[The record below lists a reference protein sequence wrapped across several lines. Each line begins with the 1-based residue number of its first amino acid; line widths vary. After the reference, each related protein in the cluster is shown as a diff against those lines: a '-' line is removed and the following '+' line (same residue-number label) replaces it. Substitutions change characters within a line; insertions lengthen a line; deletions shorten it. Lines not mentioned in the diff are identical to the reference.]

1 MEPAEKPSRARRFL
15 FAAVR
20 WTALAA
26 VLIGIGWGLELCRS
40 SRLAVWVAREGGT
53 FTADEI
59 KVPEAAGFDTSDSI
73 PIYWNVARFERR
85 GVTYVLAHY
94 YRSWEDL
101 HNRPK
106 SMSTDVCFVVL
117 PGPDLA
123 PVRLSSARMPSDVP
137 LAAPDPVQGFPERWH
152 ASLLSGFPS
161 PPPEALGRL
170 LPPAVQQELL
180 AAGDLLT
187 GFVAVGRIVR
197 LDTIK
202 SYTVPPYDR
211 LLAIAERCAAAWRR

>member
-1 MEPAEKPSRARRFL
+1 MEPADRPSRVRRFL
-15 FAAVR
+15 LAGLR
-20 WTALAA
+20 YGALAA
-26 VLIGIGWGLELCRS
+26 VLIGIGWGLERCRS
-40 SRLAVWVAREGGT
+40 SRLAIWVAREGGT

-73 PIYWNVARFERR
+73 PVYWNVARFERQ
-85 GVTYVLAHY
+85 GVVYVLAHY
-94 YRSWEDL
+94 YRSWKDL
-101 HNRPK
+101 HDRPQ

-123 PVRLSSARMPSDVP
+123 TVRVSGSRLPSDVP
-137 LAAPDPVQGFPERWH
+137 LELPDPVHGFPERFKIS
-152 ASLLSGFPS
+152 ALSGLPT
-161 PPPEALGRL
+161 PTPEALGRL
-170 LPPAVQQELL
+170 FPPAVQQELL

-187 GFVAVGRIVR
+187 GFVAFGRIVR
-197 LDTIK
+197 LDTAK